1 MHRAAGHS
9 AVRLADRQRREERL
23 RRRRHRRQASE
34 RRVGVVVVGS
44 SARIKVSLE
53 FITFDSFG
61 IIRIA
66 LVIFS
71 ILCFCRNFCLY
82 QLSSIPLKFSL
93 ELLTIENFKLL
104 STIFHYK
111 GKIFL
116 KLL

>member
-44 SARIKVSLE
+44 CARIKVSLE

-66 LVIFS
+66 LVDSFHTV
-71 ILCFCRNFCLY
+71 F
-82 QLSSIPLKFSL
+82 LSEFLPLSAFQHSF
-93 ELLTIENFKLL
+93 EVLTNYGRF
-104 STIFHYK
+104 Y
-111 GKIFL
+111 FL
-116 KLL
+116 A